1 MEVLIVLV
9 PFVVAGVIVMF
20 IAFSGGPSAA
30 REAYLTRG
38 RRFFSISMLVL
49 YLGLGIAV
57 PAVVIASRGESVGG
71 TGHLRSE
78 EIAGNKTLDDGKQLF
93 IQTCKSCHTLE
104 AVDAHG
110 VTGPNLDELG
120 GLDKQRVLH
129 AIKIG
134 GTGDGRMPPQLLE
147 GADADAVASYVAAV
161 AGR

>member
-1 MEVLIVLV
+1 MEFLIPLI
-9 PFVVAGVIVMF
+9 PFVVAGVAVIF
-20 IAFSGGPSAA
+20 IAFWGGPSAA

-38 RRFFSISMLVL
+38 RRGFTISMLVL
-49 YLGLGIAV
+49 YAGLGIAV

-71 TGHLRSE
+71 TGHLRAE
-78 EIAGNKTLDDGKQLF
+78 EIASDKTLEDGKQLF
-93 IQTCKSCHTLE
+93 IQTCKSCHTLA

-134 GTGDGRMPPQLLE
+134 GTGDGRMPPELLT
-147 GADADAVASYVAAV
+147 GPDADAVATYVAAV

>member
-1 MEVLIVLV
+1 MEFLIPLI
-9 PFVVAGVIVMF
+9 PFVLAGVEVIF

-38 RRFFSISMLVL
+38 RRVFTFSMLAL

-57 PAVVIASRGESVGG
+57 PAVVIAARGQSVGG
-71 TGHLRSE
+71 TGSLRSE
-78 EIAGNKTLDDGKQLF
+78 EVSGKLKDGKKLF
-93 IQTCKSCHTLE
+93 IQTCKSCHTLA

-120 GLDKQRVLH
+120 GVDKQRVAN

-134 GTGDGRMPPQLLE
+134 GTGDGRMPPKLLT
-147 GADADAVASYVAAV
+147 GADADAVATYVAAV

>member
-9 PFVVAGVIVMF
+9 PFVVAGLVVIFV
-20 IAFSGGPSAA
+20 AFSGSPGAA

-38 RRFFSISMLVL
+38 GRVFSISMLLL

-57 PAVVIASRGESVGG
+57 PAVVIASRGEAEGG
-71 TGHLRSE
+71 TGSLRSKELSGTNE
-78 EIAGNKTLDDGKQLF
+78 EGKRLF
-93 IQTCKSCHTLE
+93 IQTCKSCHTLQ
-104 AVDAHG
+104 AVNAHG

-120 GLDKQRVLH
+120 GVDKQRVLH

-134 GTGDGRMPPQLLE
+134 GTGDGRMPPELLT
-147 GADADAVASYVAAV
+147 GADADAVATYVGNV